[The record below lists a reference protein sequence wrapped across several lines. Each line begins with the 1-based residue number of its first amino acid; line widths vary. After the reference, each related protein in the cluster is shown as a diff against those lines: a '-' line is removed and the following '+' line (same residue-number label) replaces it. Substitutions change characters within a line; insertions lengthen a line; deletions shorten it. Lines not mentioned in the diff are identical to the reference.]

1 MEPGFIDGTYLT
13 WVTGPIGTR
22 SVARVV
28 TGGIGATRLGKGMWP
43 SHLAAF
49 RCPECG
55 TGCW

>member
-49 RCPECG
+49 R
-55 TGCW
+55 